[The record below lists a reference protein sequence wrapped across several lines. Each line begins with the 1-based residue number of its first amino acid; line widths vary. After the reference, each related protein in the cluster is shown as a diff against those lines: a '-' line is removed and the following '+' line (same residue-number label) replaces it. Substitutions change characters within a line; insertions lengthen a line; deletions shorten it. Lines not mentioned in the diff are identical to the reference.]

1 MMTRG
6 RRRAWRSRHRIQ
18 LGSVWIAVLAVLLAA
33 AVLFTGAV
41 ILGNYLRAQA
51 ENIGSDAP
59 PEPEITLSDF
69 DASAVPAV
77 IARAVRFGDAP
88 GALGEAADGKSFNAY
103 CAVMRG
109 SDGKLRYR
117 SEFESYLYGSE
128 SSGELPTLAEGLAK
142 LGGTYV
148 SGVFAAT
155 YPSADK
161 KIRESVRGYELSLA
175 AEIAASGIDD
185 IVITGLSFD
194 SGAAD
199 FCREVKERAAESA
212 GAADVKVGIAVGYSF
227 ITSDGAREELVR
239 LAPSFDFIAL
249 DLSDEISFGSAAEKL
264 NGITPLIGIYRMRIM
279 IPCSDGSA
287 AAALDAGAENI
298 AEIDGTQETDIPETT
313 DNVETGATTP

>member
-59 PEPEITLSDF
+59 TEPEITLSDF

-88 GALGEAADGKSFNAY
+88 AALGEAADGKSFNAY

-117 SEFESYLYGSE
+117 SEFENYLYGRE

-148 SGVFAAT
+148 SGVFDAT

-161 KIRESVRGYELSLA
+161 KIRESVRGYELSLRK
-175 AEIAASGIDD
+175 
-185 IVITGLSFD
+185 
-194 SGAAD
+194 AD
-199 FCREVKERAAESA
+199 TEMIEVE
-212 GAADVKVGIAVGYSF
+212 
-227 ITSDGAREELVR
+227 
-239 LAPSFDFIAL
+239 
-249 DLSDEISFGSAAEKL
+249 
-264 NGITPLIGIYRMRIM
+264 
-279 IPCSDGSA
+279 
-287 AAALDAGAENI
+287 
-298 AEIDGTQETDIPETT
+298 
-313 DNVETGATTP
+313 

>member
-59 PEPEITLSDF
+59 TEPEITLSDF

-148 SGVFAAT
+148 SGVFDAT

-175 AEIAASGIDD
+175 AEI
-185 IVITGLSFD
+185 
-194 SGAAD
+194 
-199 FCREVKERAAESA
+199 A

-298 AEIDGTQETDIPETT
+298 AEIDCTQETDIPETT
-313 DNVETGATTP
+313 DNAETGATTP